1 MQKAMKVKL
10 ARLIM
15 SLSMAMP
22 MLSAQAEVTGAAL
35 AQQGAPG
42 VPACLSCHGA
52 RGEGLAAAGFPRL
65 AGQPAAYLEKQ
76 LRAFAGGQ
84 RVNPQMQGVAS
95 ALDDSQIRA
104 VAAYYGKLP
113 GWQAAPSA
121 NPAAANPA
129 VAAPE
134 AWKRGQKLA
143 IRGNWNKE
151 IPACFACHGPA
162 GAGVAPH
169 FPALSGQPAA
179 YTRSQLKA
187 WQSGTRTHDP
197 QGLMKSVALRM
208 SPAEIDAVSAY
219 LANPLPMSR
228 EER

>member
-1 MQKAMKVKL
+1 MKL

-15 SLSMAMP
+15 SLSLAVP
-22 MLSAQAEVTGAAL
+22 MLSAHAAETGATL
-35 AQQGAPG
+35 AQQGATG
-42 VPACLSCHGA
+42 VPACMSCHGA
-52 RGEGLAAAGFPRL
+52 RGEGLAAAGYPRL
-65 AGQPAAYLEKQ
+65 AGQAAAYLEKQ

-84 RVNPQMQGVAS
+84 RVNPQMQAIAS
-95 ALDDSQIRA
+95 ALDDNQIRA

-121 NPAAANPA
+121 PLAAANPA
-129 VAAPE
+129 DAPPE
-134 AWKRGQKLA
+134 AWTRGQKLA
-143 IRGNWNKE
+143 IRGNWDKE

-162 GAGVAPH
+162 GEGVAPH

-219 LANPLPMSR
+219 LANPLPMRR

>member
-1 MQKAMKVKL
+1 MKVKL
-10 ARLIM
+10 TRLIM
-15 SLSMAMP
+15 TLSMAMP
-22 MLSAQAEVTGAAL
+22 MQQAHAEVTGAAL

-52 RGEGLAAAGFPRL
+52 RGEGLAATGFPRL
-65 AGQPAAYLEKQ
+65 AGQSTAYLEKQ

-84 RVNPQMQGVAS
+84 RVSPQMQAIAS

-121 NPAAANPA
+121 NPAAA
-129 VAAPE
+129 APE
-134 AWKRGQKLA
+134 PWTRGQKLA
-143 IRGNWNKE
+143 IRGNWDKE

-162 GAGVAPH
+162 GEGIAPH

-187 WQSGTRTHDP
+187 WQSGTRSNDP
-197 QGLMKSVALRM
+197 HGLMKSVALRM

-219 LANPLPMSR
+219 LANPLPLSP